1 MNEQQYA
8 QKIID
13 MIISKEKWF
22 EEALFNATRNRSDNF
37 KLNN

>member
-1 MNEQQYA
+1 MSEQQYA

-22 EEALFNATRNRSDNF
+22 EEALFKATRNRTETL
-37 KLNN
+37 KLDK